1 MTDQAVENLT
11 SKVRKYAKSVL
22 KDRRYKHSIRVAK
35 TASYMCSI
43 FGCDKTKAYFA
54 GIAHD
59 ICKDM
64 DDKDLISLAKEDN
77 LEITDIEMSK
87 PSLLHGR
94 ASATLLKDKFGVDD
108 EEILEA
114 IRNHTFGKA
123 GMGPLAKIIYVADKI
138 EPGREQSTK
147 QYRKKLYAMSLNQ
160 MTLYVVQENMEYLR
174 SKDKRIADSS
184 FAFESELKE
193 QAASETML

>member
-1 MTDQAVENLT
+1 MTERTIESLIREVG
-11 SKVRKYAKSVL
+11 KYAKSVM
-22 KDRRYKHSIRVAK
+22 KDKRYKHSVRVAK

-43 FGCDKTKAYFA
+43 FGCDNRKAYFA

-64 DDKDLISLAKEDN
+64 DDKVLITLAKKDN
-77 LEITDIEMSK
+77 FEITDIEMAK

-94 ASATLLKDKFGVDD
+94 AAAELLKDKFDVDD

-123 GMGPLAKIIYVADKI
+123 GMGSLAKIIYVADKV

-147 QYRKKLYAMSLNQ
+147 QYRKRLFSMTLNQ
-160 MTLYVVQENMEYLR
+160 MTLYVVHENMEYLT
-174 SKDKRIADSS
+174 SKNKRIADSS
-184 FAFESELKE
+184 YAFEAELEK
-193 QAASETML
+193 QVAAEAMS